1 MNRQILKETGFTREN
16 DPAFEAILD
25 AMEGGSS
32 FEVITQYIKET
43 PSGQKIQMRKESFE
57 RAVME
62 EAAKQ
67 NRQLRAPGEDY
78 GGTEEPPSSYDGYVR
93 MAVLYVH
100 TVKGTK
106 HYYGSF
112 GTLEWVIMPF
122 TRMTDAMSFY
132 ADDLSW
138 NNKNSNNYGDYG
150 FFWTADYTER
160 YAATNKTYQRSE
172 SEERDA
178 HTVER
183 FHDGFYYKFHLP
195 SDAVL
200 SGGQIIYTR
209 FQITICG
216 LGELKNNSTNS
227 FNITLKY
234 AHTRLRISSDLSFSW
249 STGGKYPG
257 VTFSLA
263 PSIGTTYYG
272 LPCKV
277 S

>member
-1 MNRQILKETGFTREN
+1 MQYKEYHSDCPNDYQMGNEPADLEGDRLYTGKRPGLWS
-16 DPAFEAILD
+16 DSGCD
-25 AMEGGSS
+25 GGR
-32 FEVITQYIKET
+32 FCI
-43 PSGQKIQMRKESFE
+43 
-57 RAVME
+57 
-62 EAAKQ
+62 
-67 NRQLRAPGEDY
+67 
-78 GGTEEPPSSYDGYVR
+78 
-93 MAVLYVH
+93 
-100 TVKGTK
+100 
-106 HYYGSF
+106 
-112 GTLEWVIMPF
+112 W
-122 TRMTDAMSFY
+122 
-132 ADDLSW
+132 
-138 NNKNSNNYGDYG
+138 SNNAVYQRDAIRAENTNEKNLLSLPSWKKPQNKTASCAPLAKITAIRKNRHPATTVMWEWAYIYAHSQRNEALLRI
-150 FFWTADYTER
+150 FWTADYTER

-172 SEERDA
+172 SEEWDA

-216 LGELKNNSTNS
+216 LGESKNNSTNS
-227 FNITLKY
+227 FHITLKY